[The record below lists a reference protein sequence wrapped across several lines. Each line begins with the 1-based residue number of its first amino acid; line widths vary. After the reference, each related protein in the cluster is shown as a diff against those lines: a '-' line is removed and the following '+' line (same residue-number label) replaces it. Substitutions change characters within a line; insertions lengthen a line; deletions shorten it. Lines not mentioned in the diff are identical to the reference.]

1 DNTNPKVQAL
11 SAGQQTTE
19 VINVTSA
26 DGTQKQVT
34 VTINGA
40 DDQSTITG
48 TSTGTVTEDQ
58 YVQANGKLVAH
69 DVDA

>member
-1 DNTNPKVQAL
+1 
-11 SAGQQTTE
+11 
-19 VINVTSA
+19 VTSA

-69 DVDA
+69 DVDAQDHTH